1 LKIFNVLF
9 LCTGNSA
16 RSILAEALTTTLSQG
31 RFIGFSAGS
40 KPTGKVHPI
49 AEALAIEMGYPKK
62 NLRSKSWEEFSK
74 PDAPHMDFIITV
86 CDSAAG
92 EECPYWPGHPASAH
106 WGFADPAAVDS
117 GDSAMLDAFKQVEM
131 GLRNRIE
138 LLMDLPM
145 DKLEHAQIRD
155 ELQSIHHRI
164 KFR

>member
-86 CDSAAG
+86 CDNAAN
-92 EECPYWPGHPASAH
+92 EACPIWLGHPATAH
-106 WGFADPAAVDS
+106 WSFPDPASIEGNDQDKRLAFQKI
-117 GDSAMLDAFKQVEM
+117 LDMIK
-131 GLRNRIE
+131 RDIE
-138 LLMDLPM
+138 LFIKLPL
-145 DKLEHAQIRD
+145 DSLNHEAIKK
-155 ELQSIHHRI
+155 SIQAIHSN
-164 KFR
+164 K

>member
-86 CDSAAG
+86 CDNAAN
-92 EECPYWPGHPASAH
+92 EACPIWLGHPATAH
-106 WGFADPAAVDS
+106 WGFPDPASIEGNDQDKRLAFQKI
-117 GDSAMLDAFKQVEM
+117 LDMIK
-131 GLRNRIE
+131 RDIE
-138 LLMDLPM
+138 LFIELP
-145 DKLEHAQIRD
+145 LESLNHEAIKK
-155 ELQSIHHRI
+155 SIQAIHSN
-164 KFR
+164 K

>member
-86 CDSAAG
+86 CDNAAN
-92 EECPYWPGHPASAH
+92 EACPIWLGHPATAH
-106 WGFADPAAVDS
+106 WGFPDPASIEGNDQDKRLAFQKI
-117 GDSAMLDAFKQVEM
+117 LDMIK
-131 GLRNRIE
+131 RDIE
-138 LLMDLPM
+138 LFIKLP
-145 DKLEHAQIRD
+145 LESLNHEAIKK
-155 ELQSIHHRI
+155 SIQAIHSN
-164 KFR
+164 K

>member
-1 LKIFNVLF
+1 MKIFNVLF

-49 AEALAIEMGYPKK
+49 AEALAIEMGYPKQ

-86 CDSAAG
+86 CDNAAN
-92 EECPYWPGHPASAH
+92 EVCPIWLGHPATAH
-106 WGFADPAAVDS
+106 WGFPDPASIEGNDQ
-117 GDSAMLDAFKQVEM
+117 DKRLAFKKILDM
-131 GLRNRIE
+131 IKRDIE
-138 LLMDLPM
+138 LFIELP
-145 DKLEHAQIRD
+145 LESLNHEGIKK
-155 ELQSIHHRI
+155 SIQAIHSI
-164 KFR
+164 K

>member
-1 LKIFNVLF
+1 MKIFNVLF

-86 CDSAAG
+86 CDNAAN
-92 EECPYWPGHPASAH
+92 EACPIWLGHPATAH
-106 WGFADPAAVDS
+106 WSFPDPASIEGNDQDKRLAFQKI
-117 GDSAMLDAFKQVEM
+117 LDMIK
-131 GLRNRIE
+131 RDIE
-138 LLMDLPM
+138 LFIKLPL
-145 DKLEHAQIRD
+145 DSLNHEAIKK
-155 ELQSIHHRI
+155 SIQAIHSN
-164 KFR
+164 K

>member
-1 LKIFNVLF
+1 MKIFNVLF

-86 CDSAAG
+86 CDNDANEA
-92 EECPYWPGHPASAH
+92 CPIWLGHPATAH
-106 WGFADPAAVDS
+106 WGFPDPASIEGNDQDKRLAFQKI
-117 GDSAMLDAFKQVEM
+117 LDMIK
-131 GLRNRIE
+131 RDIE
-138 LLMDLPM
+138 LFIKLP
-145 DKLEHAQIRD
+145 LESLNHEAIKK
-155 ELQSIHHRI
+155 SIQAIHSN
-164 KFR
+164 K

>member
-1 LKIFNVLF
+1 MKIFNVLF

-86 CDSAAG
+86 CDNAAN
-92 EECPYWPGHPASAH
+92 EVCPIWLGHPATAH
-106 WGFADPAAVDS
+106 WGFPDPASIEGNDQ
-117 GDSAMLDAFKQVEM
+117 DKRLAFKKILGM
-131 GLRNRIE
+131 IKRDIE
-138 LLMDLPM
+138 LFIELP
-145 DKLEHAQIRD
+145 LESLNHEAIKK
-155 ELQSIHHRI
+155 SIQAIHSN
-164 KFR
+164 K

>member
-1 LKIFNVLF
+1 MKIFNVLF

-86 CDSAAG
+86 CDNAAN
-92 EECPYWPGHPASAH
+92 EACPIWLGHPATAH
-106 WGFADPAAVDS
+106 WGFPDPASIEGNDQ
-117 GDSAMLDAFKQVEM
+117 DKRLAFQKILGM
-131 GLRNRIE
+131 IKRDIE
-138 LLMDLPM
+138 LFIKLP
-145 DKLEHAQIRD
+145 LESLNHEAIKK
-155 ELQSIHHRI
+155 SIQAIHSN
-164 KFR
+164 K

>member
-1 LKIFNVLF
+1 MKIFNVLF

-86 CDSAAG
+86 CDNAAN
-92 EECPYWPGHPASAH
+92 EACPIWLGHPATAH
-106 WGFADPAAVDS
+106 WDFPDPASIEGNDQ
-117 GDSAMLDAFKQVEM
+117 DKRLAFQKILGM
-131 GLRNRIE
+131 IKRDIE
-138 LLMDLPM
+138 LFIKLP
-145 DKLEHAQIRD
+145 LESLNHEAIKK
-155 ELQSIHHRI
+155 SIQAIHSN
-164 KFR
+164 K

>member
-86 CDSAAG
+86 CDNAAN
-92 EECPYWPGHPASAH
+92 EVCPIWLGHPATAH
-106 WGFADPAAVDS
+106 WGFPDPASIEGNDQ
-117 GDSAMLDAFKQVEM
+117 DKRLAFKKILDM
-131 GLRNRIE
+131 IKRDIE
-138 LLMDLPM
+138 LFIELP
-145 DKLEHAQIRD
+145 LESLNHEAIKK
-155 ELQSIHHRI
+155 SIQAIHSN
-164 KFR
+164 K

>member
-31 RFIGFSAGS
+31 RFVGFSAGS

-86 CDSAAG
+86 CDNAAN
-92 EECPYWPGHPASAH
+92 EACPIWLGHPATAH
-106 WGFADPAAVDS
+106 WGFPDPASIEGNDQ
-117 GDSAMLDAFKQVEM
+117 DKRLAFQKILGM
-131 GLRNRIE
+131 IKRDIE
-138 LLMDLPM
+138 LFIKLP
-145 DKLEHAQIRD
+145 LESLNHEAIKK
-155 ELQSIHHRI
+155 SIQAIHSN
-164 KFR
+164 K

>member
-1 LKIFNVLF
+1 MKIFNVLF

-86 CDSAAG
+86 CDNAAN
-92 EECPYWPGHPASAH
+92 EACPIWLGHPATAH
-106 WGFADPAAVDS
+106 WGFPDPASIEGNDQ
-117 GDSAMLDAFKQVEM
+117 DKRLAFQKILGM
-131 GLRNRIE
+131 IKRDIE
-138 LLMDLPM
+138 LFIELP
-145 DKLEHAQIRD
+145 LESVNHEAIKK
-155 ELQSIHHRI
+155 SIQAIHSN
-164 KFR
+164 K

>member
-1 LKIFNVLF
+1 MKIFNVLF

-16 RSILAEALTTTLSQG
+16 RSILAEALITTLSQG

-86 CDSAAG
+86 CDNAAN
-92 EECPYWPGHPASAH
+92 EACPIWLGHPATAH
-106 WGFADPAAVDS
+106 WGFPDPASIEGNDQDKRLAFQKI
-117 GDSAMLDAFKQVEM
+117 LDMIK
-131 GLRNRIE
+131 RDIE
-138 LLMDLPM
+138 LFIKLP
-145 DKLEHAQIRD
+145 LESLNHEAIKK
-155 ELQSIHHRI
+155 SIQAIHSNR
-164 KFR
+164 

>member
-1 LKIFNVLF
+1 MKIFNVLF

-86 CDSAAG
+86 CDNAAN
-92 EECPYWPGHPASAH
+92 EACPIWLGHPATAH
-106 WGFADPAAVDS
+106 WSFPDPASIEGNDQ
-117 GDSAMLDAFKQVEM
+117 DKRLAFQKILGM
-131 GLRNRIE
+131 IKRDIE
-138 LLMDLPM
+138 LFIKLP
-145 DKLEHAQIRD
+145 LESLNHEAIKK
-155 ELQSIHHRI
+155 SIQAIHSN
-164 KFR
+164 K

>member
-1 LKIFNVLF
+1 MKIFNVLF

-31 RFIGFSAGS
+31 RFVGFSAGS

-86 CDSAAG
+86 CDNAAN
-92 EECPYWPGHPASAH
+92 EACPIWLGHPATAH
-106 WGFADPAAVDS
+106 WGFPDPASIEGNDQ
-117 GDSAMLDAFKQVEM
+117 DKRLAFQKILGM
-131 GLRNRIE
+131 IKRDIE
-138 LLMDLPM
+138 LFIKLP
-145 DKLEHAQIRD
+145 LESLNHEAIKK
-155 ELQSIHHRI
+155 SIQAIHSN
-164 KFR
+164 K

>member
-1 LKIFNVLF
+1 MKIFNVLF

-86 CDSAAG
+86 CDNAAN
-92 EECPYWPGHPASAH
+92 EACPIWLGHPATAH
-106 WGFADPAAVDS
+106 WGFPDPASIEGNDQDKRLAFQKI
-117 GDSAMLDAFKQVEM
+117 LDMIK
-131 GLRNRIE
+131 RDIE
-138 LLMDLPM
+138 LFIKLP
-145 DKLEHAQIRD
+145 LESLNHEAIKK
-155 ELQSIHHRI
+155 SIQAIHSN
-164 KFR
+164 K

>member
-1 LKIFNVLF
+1 MKIFNVLF

-49 AEALAIEMGYPKK
+49 AEALAIEMGYPKQ

-86 CDSAAG
+86 CDNAAN
-92 EECPYWPGHPASAH
+92 EVCPIWLGHPATAH
-106 WGFADPAAVDS
+106 WGFPDPASIEGNDQ
-117 GDSAMLDAFKQVEM
+117 DKRLAFKKILDM
-131 GLRNRIE
+131 IKRDIE
-138 LLMDLPM
+138 LFIELP
-145 DKLEHAQIRD
+145 LESLNHEAIKK
-155 ELQSIHHRI
+155 SIQAIHSN
-164 KFR
+164 K